1 MNKRFLFISVMQI
14 ALFQLAF
21 SQKQV
26 FDFAMADST
35 IKSRPKSKVMILG
48 SFHFNDGGQDA
59 YKPRFSVDI
68 KSPRRQDEVLNLVQL
83 LATFKPTKVAIESMA
98 SRQPFHDSLYTEF
111 VNHRYQ
117 PGFNEIFQI
126 GYRLAALM
134 KHQQVFTIDVMGR
147 EYEGY
152 HRTDSFAIANK
163 QTQYLDS
170 FYSQQLFKLYATE
183 DSLKSVWPLRKMLA
197 YHNNPERLRIGLG
210 HYLTGDF
217 EVAANGM
224 YPGADQA
231 TSWWNRNLR
240 IFANILQLTTSSTE
254 ERVFVL
260 IGAGHLQILRFLA
273 IVCPDIEFV
282 DVYDLLK

>member
-1 MNKRFLFISVMQI
+1 MKKRFLFISVMQV

-26 FDFAMADST
+26 FDFTTVDSI
-35 IKSRPKSKVMILG
+35 IKAKPKSKVMILG
-48 SFHFNDGGQDA
+48 TFHFNDGGQDA

-68 KSPRRQDEVLNLVQL
+68 KSPRRQEEVQNLVQL

-111 VNHRYQ
+111 VNQRYQ
-117 PGFNEIFQI
+117 PGFNEVFQI
-126 GYRLAALM
+126 AYRLAALM
-134 KHQQVFTIDVMGR
+134 KHQKVFNIDVMGR
-147 EYEGY
+147 RFDDYLN
-152 HRTDSFAIANK
+152 TDSFAIANK
-163 QTQYLDS
+163 QAQYLDS

-183 DSLKSVWPLRKMLA
+183 DSLKSVWSLRKMLA
-197 YHNNPERLRIGLG
+197 SHNNPERLRIGLG

-240 IFANILQLTTSSTE
+240 IFANILQLATSSNE

-260 IGAGHLQILRFLA
+260 IGAGHLQILRLLA
-273 IVCPDIEFV
+273 IACPDIEFV